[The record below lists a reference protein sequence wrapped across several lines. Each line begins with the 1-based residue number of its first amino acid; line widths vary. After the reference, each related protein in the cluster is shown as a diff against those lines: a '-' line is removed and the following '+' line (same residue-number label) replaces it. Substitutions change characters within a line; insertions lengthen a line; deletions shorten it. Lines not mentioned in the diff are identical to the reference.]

1 MNTKL
6 IDIFLKYQK
15 DFFLNNKKRKIWIS
29 SRQIGKSFT
38 IAGILC
44 YKCLQKKNGL
54 SLCISTGSRAASEI
68 IRKCEQFAQAI
79 KLLSNNEID
88 FTASFD
94 QIKFNN
100 GSRILSLP
108 SSTDGANLRGFSSQV
123 VCIDEAAFIP
133 HLDNILQAINPT
145 LSRDKN
151 AELIL
156 TSTPAGKNSIFYN
169 LYQDTKDNE
178 DWYIQT
184 TTIQDAIKDGLNV
197 DINSLKSLCPDS
209 DVFKQEYECIF
220 SDEYGS
226 MIDINLLDFYDKDIL
241 KYDGVYFSADIGRTH
256 DKTSIIISKII
267 KDNIYID
274 DIITLNKCEYQKQ
287 LDIFKNLNDKYK
299 FNAGYIDQG
308 GIGSAVA
315 EFTNKNISSKI
326 KGFNFTATN
335 KTPAYE
341 NVRDKIFQRKLH
353 FNIKFKQLIENDF
366 RNVSRIVNEVGQVKF
381 IAGSNDEGH
390 SDFVSSLVLNL
401 MALKDNPINSTLPIT
416 FERTSHFGSFSSRFF

>member
-1 MNTKL
+1 MTNISEIL
-6 IDIFLKYQK
+6 LNYQK
-15 DFFLNNKKRKIWIS
+15 NFFQNNKKRKIWIS

-38 IAGILC
+38 IAAILC
-44 YKCLQKKNGL
+44 YKCLLKKNGL

-79 KLLSNNEID
+79 KILSNNKID
-88 FTASFD
+88 YTSSFD

-100 GSRILSLP
+100 GSRVLSLP
-108 SSTDGANLRGFSSQV
+108 SSTDGSNLRGFTAQV
-123 VCIDEAAFIP
+123 VCIDEAGFIP

-145 LSRDKN
+145 LSRDPN
-151 AELIL
+151 AELIF
-156 TSTPAGKNSIFYN
+156 TSTPSGKNAYFYN
-169 LYQDTKDNE
+169 LIQDNKDNE
-178 DWYIQT
+178 NWYIQQ
-184 TTIQDAIKDGLNV
+184 TTIYDAINDGLKV
-197 DINSLKSLCPDS
+197 DINSLKTLCPDP

-220 SDEYGS
+220 SDVYGQ
-226 MIDINLLDFYDKDIL
+226 MIDINLLDYYNNDI
-241 KYDGVYFSADIGRTH
+241 KSQDGIFFSADIGRTH
-256 DKTSIIISKII
+256 DKTSIVISKVI

-287 LDIFKNLNDKYK
+287 LDIFKNLNEKYK
-299 FNAGYIDQG
+299 FNSGYIDQG

-326 KGFNFTATN
+326 KGFNFTSVN

-381 IAGSNDEGH
+381 IAGSNDSGH

-401 MALKDNPINSTLPIT
+401 QAIKDNPINSTLPIT
-416 FERTSHFGSFSSRFF
+416 FSRQSHFGSFTSRF